1 MQLFPALPEVVQGT
15 FRPEPFGRLE
25 RRGGSPCERGIFI
38 VDHTTNYQLSQWET
52 TDRILMSD
60 FNTDNNKIDAALK
73 ANAEATAALTQTVGT
88 KADASALT
96 AEVSARAA
104 ADTAL
109 GDRIS
114 LQAIYT
120 QSISA
125 ATGTI
130 YAPLPEG
137 LNWSQWKT
145 VWLLFT
151 PVLASGSSYSAMINH
166 SNSYL
171 IGQQVTGK
179 LLVQLFPPW
188 DSSWPVCGLSWASQ
202 SKLFSYADLT
212 YGAITRFSF
221 QSSASFQVG
230 TQMRLLGE
238 KG

>member
-1 MQLFPALPEVVQGT
+1 
-15 FRPEPFGRLE
+15 
-25 RRGGSPCERGIFI
+25 
-38 VDHTTNYQLSQWET
+38 
-52 TDRILMSD
+52 MSD
-60 FNTDNNKIDAALK
+60 FNSDNSKIDAALK
-73 ANAEATAALTQTVGT
+73 ANAEAIAALTQTVGT

-171 IGQQVTGK
+171 IGQQVTGSCWSSCSPCGTAAGPSAASPG
-179 LLVQLFPPW
+179 PPSR
-188 DSSWPVCGLSWASQ
+188 SS
-202 SKLFSYADLT
+202 FH
-212 YGAITRFSF
+212 TRI
-221 QSSASFQVG
+221 
-230 TQMRLLGE
+230 
-238 KG
+238 